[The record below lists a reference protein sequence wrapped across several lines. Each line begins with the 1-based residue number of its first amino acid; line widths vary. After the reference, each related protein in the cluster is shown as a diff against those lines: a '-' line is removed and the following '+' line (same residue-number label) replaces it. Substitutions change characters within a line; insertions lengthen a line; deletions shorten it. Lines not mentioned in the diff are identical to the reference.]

1 MVDVVCIGPYLL
13 FFSPSPRLGF
23 WSSYSGGDLYYAGR
37 GLTGSVIAGYRIS
50 HAGPP
55 NTRLITAE
63 TGGRLSWRVNAASRI
78 SRRERDK
85 LVYVCQT
92 SYWVSG
98 SLYVTRRTCRLYAS
112 SNNQK
117 RTVRSAYSNNVYCLR
132 ESKFSRNIM
141 LLYEE
146 WI

>member
-63 TGGRLSWRVNAASRI
+63 TGEGYRDASTR
-78 SRRERDK
+78 RRES
-85 LVYVCQT
+85 LVGNEIN
-92 SYWVSG
+92 SSMFARR
-98 SLYVTRRTCRLYAS
+98 VTGYPA
-112 SNNQK
+112 
-117 RTVRSAYSNNVYCLR
+117 VYT
-132 ESKFSRNIM
+132 
-141 LLYEE
+141 
-146 WI
+146 